1 MLGEPP
7 LPQLT
12 ALSGGGV
19 LGSKT
24 RDFLLGG
31 SGFSFSN
38 LGILVASVGG
48 SGGLGFGSS
57 TFRPLVGSKAW
68 LSVGLMLGGI
78 GMPALGK
85 RFTFTPESLP
95 PPTPPQALPERWA
108 QMLTIM
114 RAERVRW
121 KNTE

>member
-48 SGGLGFGSS
+48 SGGVGFGSS
-57 TFRPLVGSKAW
+57 TLRPLVGSKVW

-78 GMPALGK
+78 GIPALGT

-95 PPTPPQALPERWA
+95 PPTPPQALPDRWT
-108 QMLTIM
+108 QIPM
-114 RAERVRW
+114 RVRVARAR
-121 KNTE
+121 

>member
-31 SGFSFSN
+31 RGFSFSN
-38 LGILVASVGG
+38 LGIFVASVGG

-57 TFRPLVGSKAW
+57 TLRPLVGSKAW
-68 LSVGLMLGGI
+68 LSVGLIVGGI
-78 GMPALGK
+78 GSPALGT
-85 RFTFTPESLP
+85 RLTFTPESP
-95 PPTPPQALPERWA
+95 PPTPPQALPERWI
-108 QMLTIM
+108 QMLI
-114 RAERVRW
+114 
-121 KNTE
+121 